1 MNIES
6 NVGTYHLDNLEI
18 ITKRDIHSLFYEFIL
33 HSLPW
38 HISGKISFL
47 YLLCFNMK
55 HDNGEGKVN
64 RWNQGIL
71 LNLLPRMPRAF

>member
-6 NVGTYHLDNLEI
+6 NVGIYHLDNVEI

-33 HSLPW
+33 SMEKSLSFICCVSK
-38 HISGKISFL
+38 HGK
-47 YLLCFNMK
+47 
-55 HDNGEGKVN
+55 GEGKVN